1 MIIYT
6 QGSFDILHSG
16 HMNLLSK
23 CRKLAGDGKVIVAL
37 LSDASYTKYRGYPPA
52 LGYEER
58 RRLLESVKYV
68 DEVWETDHTDTK
80 SQIEKLKPDFVV
92 IGSDWVAKDL
102 YTQYRMTPEE
112 LDPILIYFPYTKGIT
127 TTLIKERIKN
137 GQV

>member
-23 CRKLAGDGKVIVAL
+23 CRRLAGDGKVVIAL
-37 LSDASYTKYRGYPPA
+37 LSDKSYESYRGYPPA
-52 LGYEER
+52 KPYAER
-58 RRLLESVKYV
+58 KRLLEAIRFV
-68 DEVWETDHTDTK
+68 DEVWETDHTKTRE
-80 SQIEKLKPDFVV
+80 QILKLKPDFVV

-112 LDPILIYFPYTKGIT
+112 LNPLLIYFPYTMGIT
-127 TTLIKERIKN
+127 STMIKERIKN
-137 GQV
+137 GT